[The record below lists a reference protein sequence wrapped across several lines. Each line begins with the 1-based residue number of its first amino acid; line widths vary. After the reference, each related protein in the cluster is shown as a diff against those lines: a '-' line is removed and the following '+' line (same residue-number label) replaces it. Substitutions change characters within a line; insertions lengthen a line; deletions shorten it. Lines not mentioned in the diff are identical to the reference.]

1 MRLSNEDHM
10 QISDLAE
17 KLGITT
23 RTIRLYEKM
32 ELVEPPRRTDGRVRY
47 YEKAD
52 VKRFKFVLK
61 LKELGLSLEEMKDLA
76 DIYKREKVPGKI
88 MPRLIELLDTH
99 LKSIR
104 EKVSTLQ
111 SLEKDITAYRQRIVD
126 EFDLISTPAGGSP
139 KVGEA
144 VKKTAARK
152 GPEKKASAGKAAAK
166 KTESEEAVAAPK
178 AGKRKAAT
186 GKS

>member
-32 ELVEPPRRTDGRVRY
+32 ELVDPPRRTDGRVRY

-76 DIYKREKVPGKI
+76 DIYKRELVPASI

-99 LKSIR
+99 LKSIK
-104 EKVSTLQ
+104 EKVTTLQ
-111 SLEKDITAYRQRIVD
+111 SLEKDITAYRHRIVD
-126 EFDLISTPAGGSP
+126 EYDLISSPPPDRHPSPSPA
-139 KVGEA
+139 
-144 VKKTAARK
+144 
-152 GPEKKASAGKAAAK
+152 KKA
-166 KTESEEAVAAPK
+166 EPAVAGPK
-178 AGKRKAAT
+178 PARRKAAPA
-186 GKS
+186 KP

>member
-32 ELVEPPRRTDGRVRY
+32 GLVDPPKRTEGKVRY

-61 LKELGLSLEEMKDLA
+61 VKALGLSLEEMKELA
-76 DIYKREKVPGKI
+76 ELFDKEQKVPNKI

-99 LKSIR
+99 LKNIK
-104 EKVSTLQ
+104 EKVATLQ
-111 SLEKDITAYRQRIVD
+111 SLDKDITAYRQRIVD
-126 EFDLISTPAGGSP
+126 EFNL
-139 KVGEA
+139 
-144 VKKTAARK
+144 RK
-152 GPEKKASAGKAAAK
+152 
-166 KTESEEAVAAPK
+166 
-178 AGKRKAAT
+178 
-186 GKS
+186 